1 MVDGVETGFETQAGV
16 ISATDVETVVGQSLA
31 GYGLNSCYL
40 PDDNTFRFNLMF
52 SDVNNTYVCET
63 ETYVNTESNQ
73 AKVLEVKKKIGRK
86 RSGTGRATLNKK
98 GHKII
103 RKSPFSRGE
112 KFTIQK

>member
-1 MVDGVETGFETQAGV
+1 
-16 ISATDVETVVGQSLA
+16 
-31 GYGLNSCYL
+31 
-40 PDDNTFRFNLMF
+40 MF